1 MRDHRPGLDPTVKV
15 DITDLVVQARE
26 RATRH
31 PGSVRRSSDA
41 KKRAAAKRAKASRK
55 ANRS

>member
-1 MRDHRPGLDPTVKV
+1 MHDHRPGMDSTVRI
-15 DITDLVVQARE
+15 DITSLVRE
-26 RATRH
+26 HATRH
-31 PGSVRRSSDA
+31 PGTVRRSKNA

>member
-1 MRDHRPGLDPTVKV
+1 MHDHRLGADPAVRV
-15 DITDLVVQARE
+15 DITELVAKARE

-31 PGSVRRSSDA
+31 PGSVRRSDTA

-55 ANRS
+55 ANRP

>member
-1 MRDHRPGLDPTVKV
+1 MTASRIEDLAGVSVEHMLGLV
-15 DITDLVVQARE
+15 RE
-26 RATRH
+26 HASRH
-31 PGSVRRSSDA
+31 PGTVRRSKDA